1 MNVFEALEQDSR
13 SGRETARR
21 FDRDMKE
28 AVRLLMT
35 RREGRV
41 FVQWLIEGQD
51 VRAIMRRVL
60 DYLEEKHV

>member
-1 MNVFEALEQDSR
+1 MNVFEALEQDSQT
-13 SGRETARR
+13 GKEAARR

-60 DYLEEKHV
+60 EYLEEKHA